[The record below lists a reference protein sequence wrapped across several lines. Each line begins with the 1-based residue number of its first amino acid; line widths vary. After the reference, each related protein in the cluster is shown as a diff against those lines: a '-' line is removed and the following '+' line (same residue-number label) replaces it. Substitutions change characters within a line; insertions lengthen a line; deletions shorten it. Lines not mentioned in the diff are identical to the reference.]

1 MESSV
6 QVGGGG
12 LTGQVSP
19 LTEPAVSKMSRPST
33 TLACLFLEPLP
44 SNELRQGTDSAHSPP
59 TLCSPQGPRSLLLS
73 WSVLGP
79 SDVMSTSSQSSLQLP
94 STCRDIR
101 ICTVDPHWNI
111 GILEMYVLWDDALG
125 LVPFH
130 QSTLCYRDR
139 NWHFQYSL

>member
-33 TLACLFLEPLP
+33 TLVCLFLEPLP

-101 ICTVDPHWNI
+101 IYPHWNI
-111 GILEMYVLWDDALG
+111 GILEIYYGNDALG
-125 LVPFH
+125 LVPSH